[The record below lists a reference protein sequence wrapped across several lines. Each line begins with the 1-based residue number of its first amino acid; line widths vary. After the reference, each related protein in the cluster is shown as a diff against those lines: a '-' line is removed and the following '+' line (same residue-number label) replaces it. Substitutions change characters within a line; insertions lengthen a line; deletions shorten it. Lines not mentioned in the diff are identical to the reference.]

1 MAALSS
7 AILWMQCSRRCGK
20 LFAVAFSS
28 PRAAARAQRWFGLG
42 RALPL
47 IKRESVNRFVSSLHY
62 SEVSNA
68 IEVSASAAA
77 SAVTVNDC
85 NQLFTVTSPY
95 APAGDQPQAIE
106 LLVKQIS
113 RGDRFSILRGI
124 TGTGKTNVMAH
135 TIARLGRPTLVL
147 CHNKTLAAQLAR
159 ELRSH
164 LSTNHVQL
172 FVSYYNTYVPESYNE
187 VNDRYTAKKSSV
199 NDELDA
205 LRHLATRALVQH
217 KDVVIVAS
225 VSCIYGM
232 GMPASYLDARLQWAV
247 NETTFPTLDDIIAA
261 MQSTVYSPTDQNV
274 DDLKRGQY
282 INDTTIKMKRSIL
295 DHGTRI
301 YHGAEI
307 FLQFKNSVF
316 LDFDDV

>member
-1 MAALSS
+1 MGERSSRRSKRRHSMAALSS
-7 AILWMQCSRRCGK
+7 AILWMQCSRQCGK
-20 LFAVAFSS
+20 LFAVAFSRS
-28 PRAAARAQRWFGLG
+28 
-42 RALPL
+42 
-47 IKRESVNRFVSSLHY
+47 
-62 SEVSNA
+62 
-68 IEVSASAAA
+68 AA

-187 VNDRYTAKKSSV
+187 VNDRYTAKKTSV

-247 NETTFPTLDDIIAA
+247 NEATFPTLDRVPYEAGQQQTPSSIDGVEEVIVGMDRFASGELGAPDGHTSRTLAFDPEKKWLYVIEF
-261 MQSTVYSPTDQNV
+261 DGV
-274 DDLKRGQY
+274 D
-282 INDTTIKMKRSIL
+282 
-295 DHGTRI
+295 
-301 YHGAEI
+301 EW
-307 FLQFKNSVF
+307 
-316 LDFDDV
+316 